1 MQAVGDRGAFNFGG
15 NERGPCVCDAA
26 NRRVQREEVRQSGAV
41 CRGAVD
47 DADRTGVAA
56 DRHAALT
63 VSLDCSGTTATA
75 ERASPSGRLAA
86 LLSFL
91 GL

>member
-1 MQAVGDRGAFNFGG
+1 
-15 NERGPCVCDAA
+15 VCDLS
-26 NRRVQREEVRQSGAV
+26 NHKVQREEVRQNGAV
-41 CRGAVD
+41 CRCAVY

-56 DRHAALT
+56 DRHTTLT
-63 VSLDCSGTTATA
+63 VSLDYSGTTATA
-75 ERASPSGRLAA
+75 EQASPSGRLAA